1 MPSLVRQAI
10 HLLLNQPSLATAAAR
25 RKGMIGLIE
34 RLELDGAPLLAELLR
49 AASENPDL
57 TAASFVERYRG
68 HEAGPHLER
77 LAATPHLIEDG
88 EARKAEFSGV
98 LDRLYEQARRQRQ
111 RWLKEK
117 ERSGALDAA
126 EKEEF
131 LRLLA
136 EGGRPRATAASA
148 PGRVSEGEFLVDS
161 GTRKT

>member
-1 MPSLVRQAI
+1 
-10 HLLLNQPSLATAAAR
+10 
-25 RKGMIGLIE
+25 MIGLVE
-34 RLELDGAPLLAELLR
+34 RLELEGAPLLAELLR
-49 AASENPDL
+49 AASENPRL
-57 TAASFVERYRG
+57 TAASIVERYRD

-88 EARKAEFSGV
+88 DARQAEFSGV

-117 ERSGALDAA
+117 ERSGALDTA

-136 EGGRPRATAASA
+136 EGGRPRTTAANA
-148 PGRVSEGEFLVDS
+148 PGRGGVSEGKFNVDS
-161 GTRKT
+161 TAPKS